1 MIVRCL
7 LVIVLSVPLVGCGP
21 TDTPEPPASPAD
33 KPAEKPKDTPKPV
46 ASKKKALNP
55 AGTISLETFEDGRRR
70 VLVEAAVCLREG
82 PLELLMCRRNT
93 KEHEAILH
101 TEAFANDIHAALLA
115 TGAKVGSP
123 VKYSNEKPFF
133 TPASGTSIKISLQY
147 EKKSG
152 VTVSVDAK
160 EWVRNANNRKALDKD
175 WVFAGSRLFQDPEEP
190 KTPPYYLANNGD
202 VICVSNFVDAM
213 LDLPINSPKEN
224 NELAF
229 EAWTERI
236 PPLETKVTV
245 ILEPVIEKK
254 EKEKD
259 KK

>member
-7 LVIVLSVPLVGCGP
+7 AAMLLLAPLIGCLP
-21 TDTPEPPASPAD
+21 EDKPEPPAASGN
-33 KPAEKPKDTPKPV
+33 KPSEKPKDQPKPV

-70 VLVEAAVCLREG
+70 VHVEAAVCLREG
-82 PLELLMCRRNT
+82 PLELLMCRCNT
-93 KEHEAILH
+93 KEHEAVLH
-101 TEAFANDIHAALLA
+101 SEAFANDIHAALLVA
-115 TGAKVGSP
+115 GAKAGSP

-133 TPASGTSIKISLQY
+133 TPASGTTIKILLQY
-147 EKKSG
+147 EKKPG
-152 VTVSVDAK
+152 EIVTVDAK
-160 EWVRNANNRKALDKD
+160 EWVRNANTHKALDKD

-213 LDLPINSPKEN
+213 LDLPISSPKEN

-236 PPLETKVTV
+236 PPLNTKVTV
-245 ILEPVIEKK
+245 ILEPVVEKK
-254 EKEKD
+254 DKDKD